1 MKKKIVM
8 LTAALAAL
16 TAFPVAAGA
25 AGGSPEQWDST
36 DNCEQWD
43 STDNCEGTGWAVP
56 ETGVMGD
63 VDCDGRV
70 QIADAILFSRYLAED
85 PLVTVFT
92 AGLHNANCN
101 GDDALDASDLI
112 AILRILIAC
121 DPGSEYAREM
131 LGDLTDVTAETT
143 TAGEGWD
150 STDNC
155 ETCYDYTDNC
165 ETGEWWDST
174 DNCETCEWWESTDNG
189 AYGYLGIA
197 NLNLTDEQSLSVYGV
212 PAPKTVYQ
220 IGEELDLSNMVLEG
234 YGYCNGCN
242 WDIFPFENTRFLDE
256 ADDIFVYTGEFNSD
270 MPGVYTIYL
279 TSTGEFPANG
289 SFTVTVK
296 AADEEDTPEESYNL
310 WVEGDS
316 WKTVHHLL
324 DPLDIWNAQL
334 YGSGTNADGS
344 TWELNGE
351 YTVWEACDA
360 GLISVNTGRFDSR
373 VPGEYTV
380 TLYYPLKD
388 AKGIIP
394 VTVLPTISEDN
405 PASKNWYGEQGGD
418 LVFMVYEPDV
428 KLTYRIGEELAV
440 DNIGFYAKNDIPENS
455 AYPEASHWYWF
466 DIKTGDYPECLD
478 TSEFDSTQPGIY
490 KIRLSFPELNAEGWF
505 EVRVVGD

>member
-36 DNCEQWD
+36 DNCCTGEWWD
-43 STDNCEGTGWAVP
+43 STTGCESYESGGTGDSTGTGWTIP
-56 ETGVMGD
+56 ETGVTGD
-63 VDCDGRV
+63 VDCDGKV

-112 AILRILIAC
+112 AILRILVAC

-131 LGDLTDVTAETT
+131 LGELTDVTAETT
-143 TAGEGWD
+143 TADGERQDGTDDFGTCCDSTNDCERRDSTDNCCTGDWQD

-155 ETCYDYTDNC
+155 EPMDTT
-165 ETGEWWDST
+165 E
-174 DNCETCEWWESTDNG
+174 
-189 AYGYLGIA
+189 
-197 NLNLTDEQSLSVYGV
+197 
-212 PAPKTVYQ
+212 PA
-220 IGEELDLSNMVLEG
+220 EE
-234 YGYCNGCN
+234 
-242 WDIFPFENTRFLDE
+242 I
-256 ADDIFVYTGEFNSD
+256 
-270 MPGVYTIYL
+270 
-279 TSTGEFPANG
+279 PA
-289 SFTVTVK
+289 
-296 AADEEDTPEESYNL
+296 EYYNL

-334 YGSGTNADGS
+334 YGSGTDADGS
-344 TWELNGE
+344 TWSLNGE

-360 GLISVNTGRFDSR
+360 GLISVDTGRFDSR

-405 PASKNWYGEQGGD
+405 PASKNWYGAQGGD

-440 DNIGFYAKNDIPENS
+440 DNIGFYAKNDIPEND
-455 AYPEASHWYWF
+455 AYPEASHWDWF